1 MKQAGSAPEG
11 SGWYFGSRIEE
22 LGTKA
27 EVLLAEEVSITE
39 IDELRPLIAEGQER
53 GFLTFTQ
60 IASSL
65 EEIEI
70 TKEQVSELHAYLED
84 QGIDV
89 VGEDG
94 KPARSARAAASS
106 GTEAP
111 GRRRPTRRASRRS
124 TSRSSRAWTRC
135 GSTCARSD
143 ACSC

>member
-1 MKQAGSAPEG
+1 M
-11 SGWYFGSRIEE
+11 
-22 LGTKA
+22 GTKT

-53 GFLTFTQ
+53 GFLTFAQ

-70 TKEQVSELHAYLED
+70 TKEQVSELHAYLEE

-94 KPARSARAAASS
+94 RPAVSEGGRFERARAWP
-106 GTEAP
+106 T
-111 GRRRPTRRASRRS
+111 RRTTRRASRRS
-124 TSRSSRAWTRC
+124 TSRSSRASTRC
-135 GSTCARSD
+135 GCTCARSG